1 MWISLLQVKGLDVD
15 TLYVS
20 HIQVNQAQKQRRRT
34 YRAHGRINRKFIW
47 SLFCLLCFATAWM
60 FCMLQLNMFN
70 HLLQLTCPLR
80 ATSSWSCLR
89 RKSQWRKRFVVLYTV
104 CAHLSNTSDN
114 VVLIWLICLFFRRS
128 LRLQPGRLKEGSST
142 VLEWVRVDCRL
153 SLPKWKFWLVI
164 CRLLYQCTASS
175 LSPWS
180 VSTAYTI
187 RSYEWSVCGFFPYL
201 YWWWCQCSLNVLVV
215 AGGWCWFSL
224 REQYCRLVGD

>member
-1 MWISLLQVKGLDVD
+1 MWQVKGLDVD

-128 LRLQPGRLKEGSST
+128 LRLRPGRLKQGSSA
-142 VLEWVRVDCRL
+142 VLECIVGRHCL
-153 SLPKWKFWLVI
+153 SENFGWLSVASFI
-164 CRLLYQCTASS
+164 SVLLARTVT
-175 LSPWS
+175 LIS
-180 VSTAYTI
+180 VCTAYTI
-187 RSYEWSVCGFFPYL
+187 RNYEWSVCGFFPYL
-201 YWWWCQCSLNVLVV
+201 YWWWCKCS
-215 AGGWCWFSL
+215 
-224 REQYCRLVGD
+224 

>member
-1 MWISLLQVKGLDVD
+1 MSSPCHIELILSEKEEPVKKEVCVVLC
-15 TLYVS
+15 TLFVS
-20 HIQVNQAQKQRRRT
+20 H
-34 YRAHGRINRKFIW
+34 
-47 SLFCLLCFATAWM
+47 
-60 FCMLQLNMFN
+60 
-70 HLLQLTCPLR
+70 
-80 ATSSWSCLR
+80 
-89 RKSQWRKRFVVLYTV
+89 
-104 CAHLSNTSDN
+104 LSDTSDT

-201 YWWWCQCSLNVLVV
+201 YWWWCQCSLSLLIGLLVV
-215 AGGWCWFSL
+215 VYATAVWDNGSRC
-224 REQYCRLVGD
+224 